1 MTPMIPSKMPTRRT
15 FLKSSAA
22 LAATSVIAA
31 NAHAQGGDQLKV
43 GLIGCGGRG
52 TGVCSSDLKAD
63 RNVKLWAMAD
73 AFEDKINSSLARL
86 QMNRELAGKI
96 DVADARKHAGFDGY
110 QRVIASCDVVL
121 LCTPP
126 HFRPIHLRAAVQANK
141 HVFAE
146 KPVAVDAAGVR
157 SVIETCNDARRR
169 NLSIVSGLC
178 LRHDNGFKDTVQRI
192 HDGAIGEIVTLQA
205 NDLRGPIW
213 RRERT
218 QDMSEM
224 TWQMRNWY
232 YYTWLSGDFNVEQHV
247 HFLDVCAWIMRD
259 QYPVRCYGA
268 GGRQVRPEAH
278 FGHIYDHFSVCYEYE
293 SGAKLFSVCRQQT
306 GCRNDMSAHAAGRRG
321 TALLTERRRGLVLRV
336 GDNERIYEGP
346 TNNMYQTEHDV
357 LFASIRNSRPINNG
371 EYMAK
376 STLMAIQA
384 RMAAYTGQVVTWD
397 QAMNSRE
404 DLSPS
409 GYTFTSN
416 PPASEIAMPGVTRLV

>member
-1 MTPMIPSKMPTRRT
+1 MENSTRRH
-15 FLKSSAA
+15 FLKTTAA
-22 LAATSVIAA
+22 LAATSVIAQ
-31 NAHAQGGDQLKV
+31 NAHAEGGDELKI

-52 TGVCSSDLKAD
+52 TGAAGQALKAD

-73 AFEDKINSSLARL
+73 AFDDKIATSLNLL
-86 QMNRELAGKI
+86 QADREIAPKI
-96 DVADARKHAGFDGY
+96 DVPAERRFAGFDAY
-110 QRVIASCDVVL
+110 QRVIGCCDVVL

-146 KPVAVDAAGVR
+146 KPCAVDAPGVR
-157 SVIETCNDARRR
+157 SVIETCEDARRR

-192 HDGAIGEIVTLQA
+192 HDGAIGEVIAMQA
-205 NDLRGPIW
+205 NDLRGGIW

-218 QDMSEM
+218 PDMSEM

-247 HFLDVCAWIMRD
+247 HYLDVCAWIMRD
-259 QYPVRCYGA
+259 TYPIKCIGN
-268 GGRQVRPEAH
+268 GGRQVRTGAE
-278 FGHIYDHFSVCYEYE
+278 FGHIYDHFSVVYEWE
-293 SGAKLFSVCRQQT
+293 NGAKLFSQCRQQAS
-306 GCRNDMSAHAAGRRG
+306 CPNDMSGHALGRRG
-321 TALLTERRRGLVLRV
+321 TALLTERRRGLVLRADGNQRV
-336 GDNERIYEGP
+336 YEGP
-346 TNNMYQTEHDV
+346 ANNMYQTEHDV

-384 RMAAYTGQVVTWD
+384 RMAAYTGQVVTWQ
-397 QAMNSRE
+397 QALNSRE
-404 DLSPS
+404 DLSPQ
-409 GYTFTSN
+409 GYTFDSR
-416 PPASEIAMPGVTRLV
+416 PPASEVAMPGVTRLV